1 MNLALFLH
9 IYQPPTQFANILAQ
23 ICDQSYR
30 KIIKILLSN
39 KEAKLTLNIC
49 GSLTEQLVSE
59 GHQDI
64 VENLKVLAKRG
75 QVEFTASAK
84 YHPLLPKIPKGE
96 AVRQIELNDETNK
109 KFFAEAWR
117 PSGFFPP
124 EMAYSQKVGNLVE
137 ELGFSWIILEEYA
150 LNPVFGKLERNVIY
164 QRKNKK
170 LKLFFRDRDLSVRIA
185 FGHISSL
192 PAFFKSV
199 PDINDEDVL
208 ILAMDGETF
217 GHHQPG
223 LENFLAQLLLSPK
236 IKTFT
241 LSEIL
246 AQSKMIKEVEP
257 LDSTWGISEEDWLKG
272 EIYPK
277 WDIKNHPLHPL
288 QWRLLR
294 LAIDVVC
301 ESEVKLKR
309 GELAAYYWSNWHKAR
324 ETLDKAMNSD
334 QFWWASHN
342 PLWHYQMVVRSTELL
357 YEVVEKTPGVFQ
369 KERQKAKALKDE
381 IIKKGYSLWG
391 DDVID
396 KE

>member
-9 IYQPPTQFANILAQ
+9 IYQPPTQFADILAQ

-30 KIIKILLSN
+30 KIIEILLSN

-49 GSLTEQLVSE
+49 GSLTEQLVNE

-84 YHPLLPKIPKGE
+84 YHPLLPKIPKSE

-124 EMAYSQKVGNLVE
+124 EMAYSKKVGDLVE

-150 LNPVFGKLERNVIY
+150 LNSVFGKLERNVIY
-164 QRKNKK
+164 QRRNKK

-223 LENFLAQLLLSPK
+223 LENFLAQLLSSPK

-246 AQSKMIKEVEP
+246 VQSKMIKEVEP
-257 LDSTWGISEEDWLKG
+257 LDSTWGISEKDWKEG
-272 EIYPK
+272 NIYPK
-277 WDIKNHPLHPL
+277 WDIPGHPIHPL
-288 QWRLLR
+288 QWRLTKMGIGAVEKAESR
-294 LAIDVVC
+294 L
-301 ESEVKLKR
+301 KN
-309 GELAAYYWSNWHKAR
+309 GELDARLWKEWQKAR
-324 ETLDKAMNSD
+324 NILDKAINSD

-342 PLWHYQMVVRSTELL
+342 PLWHYQMVVRSTKL
-357 YEVVEKTPGVFQ
+357 YEEVFNQTPGLSQ
-369 KERQKAKALKDE
+369 EEREKGRKLIEE
-381 IIKKGYSLWG
+381 IIQKGLKLWG
-391 DDVID
+391 DKIVN
-396 KE
+396 K